1 MQITQ
6 ITNNKEIDM
15 TSIILKQMMGEITR
29 DEVLQVINDNIV
41 KTQMNMRNKT
51 KRTKRKFSHYKIK
64 LTEVEA
70 IEREWAMRYNS
81 ELPKWQQEMY
91 I

>member
-15 TSIILKQMMGEITR
+15 TSLILKQMMGEITR

-41 KTQMNMRNKT
+41 K
-51 KRTKRKFSHYKIK
+51 
-64 LTEVEA
+64 
-70 IEREWAMRYNS
+70 NS
-81 ELPKWQQEMY
+81 DEYEK
-91 I
+91 

>member
-1 MQITQ
+1 MQFIQ

-15 TSIILKQMMGEITR
+15 TSLIIKQLQGELTR

-41 KTQMNMRNKT
+41 K
-51 KRTKRKFSHYKIK
+51 
-64 LTEVEA
+64 
-70 IEREWAMRYNS
+70 NS
-81 ELPKWQQEMY
+81 DE